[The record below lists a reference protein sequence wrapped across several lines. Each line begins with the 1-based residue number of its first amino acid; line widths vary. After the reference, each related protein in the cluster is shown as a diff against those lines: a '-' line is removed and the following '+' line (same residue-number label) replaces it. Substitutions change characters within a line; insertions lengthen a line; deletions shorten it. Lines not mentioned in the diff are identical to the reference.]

1 MNIKG
6 LFFTVTSALL
16 FGFTPVLASKTYDMG
31 STPETLTFYRNLLV
45 VPILFQDWY
54 HTHQAL
60 GDGIFFV
67 LVGLAALSW
76 VVTIVGHIRRWIDCR
91 REDRISTEIYLRR
104 MREAVKR
111 GEIAPG
117 GGYQVRVDDLWRD
130 MD

>member
-1 MNIKG
+1 MVSIMLLALILLLSV
-6 LFFTVTSALL
+6 LFHIAALL
-16 FGFTPVLASKTYDMG
+16 RLSIPLAYA
-31 STPETLTFYRNLLV
+31 LV
-45 VPILFQDWY
+45 VPTLFRDWY
-54 HTHQAL
+54 HAHQAL
-60 GDGIFFV
+60 GDGIFFAMLA
-67 LVGLAALSW
+67 LVALAW